1 MADHF
6 DSKKFG
12 SVVAIP
18 FYVTDAATSQTDTD
32 ITLNQGDLAVMP
44 TSGSVVGIAGRS
56 TEASTGTGS
65 IVFRAHNGGT
75 EIANVGYPSIT
86 MTSGLNT
93 SYASCAPGVCTFDA
107 GDALGISYT
116 SGAAYTPATCDYDV
130 LLYVVLDPS

>member
-86 MTSGLNT
+86 NVLCVLCTWRLHIRRRRRTGYLVHLGR
-93 SYASCAPGVCTFDA
+93 GVHA
-107 GDALGISYT
+107 G
-116 SGAAYTPATCDYDV
+116 
-130 LLYVVLDPS
+130 YVRL